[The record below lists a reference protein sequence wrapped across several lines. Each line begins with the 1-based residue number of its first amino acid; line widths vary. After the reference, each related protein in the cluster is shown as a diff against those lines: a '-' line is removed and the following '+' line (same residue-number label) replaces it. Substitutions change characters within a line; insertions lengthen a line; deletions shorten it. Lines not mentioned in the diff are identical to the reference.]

1 MNEEQKSAVSQVFLE
16 NLMTVISTVSE
27 SGQPQSALIG
37 FAEDEAGNLY
47 FQTKE
52 TSRKAANLQISNKVS
67 FVIGWDVA
75 SLTTLQYQGAAER
88 VTSETEISAF
98 KQRFINKKS
107 PAAQYLENPD
117 VQFYKVTPTW
127 LRYSNYKEN
136 SVWEHS
142 F

>member
-75 SLTTLQYQGAAER
+75 SLTTLQYQGSAER

>member
-1 MNEEQKSAVSQVFLE
+1 MNEEQKQTVQCILAT
-16 NLMTVISTVSE
+16 NLMTIISTVSGA
-27 SGQPQSALIG
+27 SQPESALIG

-52 TSRKAANLQISNKVS
+52 SSRKAANLQLNNKVS

-75 SLTTLQYQGAAER
+75 SLTTLQYQGTAER
-88 VTSETEISAF
+88 VTAETEISAF
-98 KQRFINKKS
+98 KQRFIDKKS

-117 VQFYKVTPTW
+117 VQFYKVTPSW
-127 LRYSNYKEN
+127 LRYSNYKEQQ
-136 SVWEHS
+136 VWEHN

>member
-1 MNEEQKSAVSQVFLE
+1 MHEEQKRAIQDVLTA
-16 NLMTVISTVSE
+16 NLMTIISTVSE
-27 SGQPQSALIG
+27 SGQPQSALVG
-37 FAEDEAGNLY
+37 FAEDEDNNLY

-52 TSRKAANLQISNKVS
+52 TSRKAANLQLSNKVS
-67 FVIGWDVA
+67 FVIGWEVA
-75 SLTTLQYQGAAER
+75 SLTTLQYQGTAER

-98 KQRFINKKS
+98 KQRFIDKKS

-127 LRYSNYKEN
+127 LRYSNYKEQQ
-136 SVWEHS
+136 VWEYN

>member
-1 MNEEQKSAVSQVFLE
+1 MNEEQKKAIQDVLTA
-16 NLMTVISTVSE
+16 NLMTIISTVSE

-37 FAEDEAGNLY
+37 FAEDESGSLY

-52 TSRKAANLQISNKVS
+52 SSRKAANLQLSNKVS

-75 SLTTLQYQGAAER
+75 SLTTLQYQGNAER

-98 KQRFINKKS
+98 KQRFIDKKS

-127 LRYSNYKEN
+127 LRYSNYKQQQ
-136 SVWEHS
+136 VWEYN